1 MLIAKWNKFHWNW
14 FQILLFSMNSYGF
27 LEWESAGMLR
37 LGIWKLQTRFR
48 SARPPDQERQAEY
61 QPLWTSTSSPK
72 KWGQGVP
79 VIESTLPLQQAWVW
93 SLVGELR
100 SHMPCR
106 KKKRK
111 NGVNNSFYLIRSV
124 QTLSG
129 IIHVNNNGLIMI
141 NNNDLT
147 LLTNLIMTF

>member
-1 MLIAKWNKFHWNW
+1 MGLIP
-14 FQILLFSMNSYGF
+14 
-27 LEWESAGMLR
+27 GM
-37 LGIWKLQTRFR
+37 GTKIPHAVQ
-48 SARPPDQERQAEY
+48 
-61 QPLWTSTSSPK
+61 
-72 KWGQGVP
+72 
-79 VIESTLPLQQAWVW
+79 
-93 SLVGELR
+93 
-100 SHMPCR
+100 

-129 IIHVNNNGLIMI
+129 IIHVNNNGLIII